1 MYKTYYYHCEYV
13 SYFIDFDKNTAKYY
27 QHGDCGAPADH
38 MLINKLMIL

>member
-27 QHGDCGAPADH
+27 QHGAPADH
-38 MLINKLMIL
+38 MLINKRMIL